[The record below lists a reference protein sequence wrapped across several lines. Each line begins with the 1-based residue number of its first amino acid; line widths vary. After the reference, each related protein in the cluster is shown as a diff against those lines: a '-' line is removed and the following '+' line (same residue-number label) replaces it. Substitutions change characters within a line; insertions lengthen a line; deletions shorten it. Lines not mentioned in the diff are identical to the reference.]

1 MNTYQATPLI
11 TAFLSDEPLEPQHLG
26 YLRARAQNQAHEC
39 VLAVFEDE
47 STAHGVTRAYIA
59 RRLKKRPEVVGR
71 CLTAPGNWTLDT
83 LAELLGSMGYEVEFR
98 ARSFREPNRTNRVH
112 DFVAT
117 NTSPVNLS
125 SGRGPVVIYTK
136 GTTATSTSA
145 RTGGFVEPIT
155 QLTSG

>member
-1 MNTYQATPLI
+1 MNTFQATPLT

-26 YLRARAQNQAHEC
+26 YLRARAQNKAHEC

-47 STAHGVTRAYIA
+47 SAAHGVTKAYIA

-98 ARSFREPNRTNRVH
+98 AQSFREPSRTNRVH

-117 NTSPVNLS
+117 SAVNLS
-125 SGRGPVVIYTK
+125 SGWEPVVFYTK
-136 GTTATSTSA
+136 GTAAAGTSA